1 MGVTVNLDGELIA
14 SARSH
19 SIVQSRSV
27 PKQIE
32 HWARIGRIA
41 EENSDL
47 SYQAIQGILLGL
59 EEARSGRVEEYHRGC
74 L

>member
-14 SARSH
+14 FARSH
-19 SIVQSRSV
+19 SIAQSRSV

-32 HWARIGRIA
+32 HWAKIGRIV
-41 EENSDL
+41 EENPDL

-59 EEARSGRVEEYHRGC
+59 EEARAGRVEEYHRGC

>member
-14 SARSH
+14 SARSY

-59 EEARSGRVEEYHRGC
+59 EEARAGRVEEYHRGC